1 LRLRD
6 LSSASSHVEAEN
18 GEALPLNIYVDTV
31 LAELLEIHQ
40 Q

>member
-1 LRLRD
+1 MSRR
-6 LSSASSHVEAEN
+6 EN

-31 LAELLEIHQ
+31 LAELLEVHQ